1 MLFDAGRVDAAV
13 HHQLV
18 EGQAGH
24 FAADRVEGGKQDGV
38 RGIVHDD
45 FYAGSGFQGAD
56 VATFAADDA
65 AFDFIALDGEGG
77 NGVFDG
83 GFGSGTLDGV
93 DNDAFRFLGGV
104 QTGLVHHIVD
114 VSLRLGAGLGL
125 HVLYEHVL
133 RLGGCHAGNGFQ
145 LFVGLGTQTLEFF
158 GLAAEVF
165 LLGLEAVLQIFGV
178 AELFL
183 EVGILLAQGAL
194 FLFDPVFGLAQLVVL
209 FVYMLFVLGFELEVF
224 LLGLQDPFLFNLF
237 PFRFGGAE
245 NFLFLAF
252 QQQLPDHYVDSQRD
266 DCADDGSYQIL

>member
-1 MLFDAGRVDAAV
+1 MDAAV

-45 FYAGSGFQGAD
+45 FNTGSGFQGAD
-56 VATFAADDA
+56 VAALAADDA

-224 LLGLQDPFLFNLF
+224 LLGLQDPFFFNLF
-237 PFRFGGAE
+237 PFRFGGTE
-245 NFLFLAF
+245 NFGFLAF